1 MVLALSTPSK
11 TYNFVDLFCGAGG
24 FTEGFLLANHQRLRL
39 VAASDINEI
48 ATLTHTQRYNKQL
61 GLDYFFLTKDVTDSD
76 FIEIFVR
83 GIENLCGSQSEVDI
97 VCGGPPCQG
106 FSVFGA
112 RQEEDPRNSLFYY
125 YLRVIEELKPKYFIM
140 ENVPGLAYMYRGKAV
155 SKIYEQVDRMSTKY
169 NLVGPILINSASFG
183 VPQFRERILFIG
195 CRDGMPKIKTI
206 PVPYTSDIYI
216 SCAEAIHDLSFLQA
230 WEKADKYSSEF
241 HAKTKFQQES
251 RRGRLF
257 EKFNISWEGEQLFN
271 HEAANHSPEVIARF
285 AMIQKGKGLESIP
298 RPLWEKYL
306 KTDKKWCVKLD
317 DTKPAYT
324 VVTLPDDFVHYSTPR
339 ILTVREM
346 ARLQSFDDTF
356 VFYGPRATGGGGAG
370 NKKRRIELPQYT
382 QVGNAVPPLVSKA
395 IAEEVLEA
403 LDLSARSTSSN
414 KAFHIPRVV

>member
-1 MVLALSTPSK
+1 MVLALPNK

-24 FTEGFLLANHQRLRL
+24 FTEGFLLADHRRFRLI
-39 VAASDINEI
+39 AASDINET
-48 ATLTHTQRYNKQL
+48 AMLTHTERYKKQL
-61 GLDYFFLTKDVTDSD
+61 GIDYFFLKKDITDQD
-76 FIEIFVR
+76 FLEIFVQ
-83 GIENLCGSQSEVDI
+83 GIEDICGSRNDIDI

-112 RQEEDPRNSLFYY
+112 RQEEDPRNSLFHY
-125 YLRVIEELKPKYFIM
+125 YLRVIEELKPKYFVM
-140 ENVPGLAYMYRGKAV
+140 ENVPGLAYMYHGKAV
-155 SKIYEQVDRMSTKY
+155 RKIYDQVSKMSTKY
-169 NLVGPILINSASFG
+169 NLVGPIFINSASFG
-183 VPQFRERILFIG
+183 VPQVRERILFIG
-195 CRDGMPKIKTI
+195 CRKDLPKIEEI
-206 PVPYTSDIYI
+206 PAIHTSDAYV

-230 WEKADKYSSEF
+230 WEKSDKYSDDF
-241 HAKTKFQQES
+241 QVKTRFQSES
-251 RRGRLF
+251 RYGRLF
-257 EKFNISWEGEQLFN
+257 EKFGISWDQTQLFN
-271 HEAANHSPEVIARF
+271 HEAAKHSPEVIARF

-306 KTDKKWCVKLD
+306 KTEKKWCVKLD

-356 VFYGPRATGGGGAG
+356 IFHGPRSTGGGGAG

-395 IAEEVLEA
+395 IAGQVLEA
-403 LDLSARSTSSN
+403 LDSTVIKTPSR
-414 KAFHIPRVV
+414 KAVHLRRVV

>member
-1 MVLALSTPSK
+1 MVLTLSNPSK

-24 FTEGFLLANHQRLRL
+24 FTEGFLLADHQRFKL
-39 VAASDINEI
+39 VAASDINET
-48 ATLTHTQRYNKQL
+48 AMLTHTERYKKQL
-61 GLDYFFLTKDVTDSD
+61 GLDYFFLAKDITDQD
-76 FIEIFVR
+76 FIDTFVQ
-83 GIENLCGSQSEVDI
+83 GIEKMCGCHDNVDI

-106 FSVFGA
+106 FSIFGA
-112 RQEEDPRNSLFYY
+112 RQEEDPRNSLFHF

-155 SKIYEQVDRMSTKY
+155 RKIHEQVSKMSPRY
-169 NLVGPILINSASFG
+169 NLIGPIFINSASFG
-183 VPQFRERILFIG
+183 VPQVRERIIFIG
-195 CRDGMPKIKTI
+195 CREDMPKIEAF
-206 PVPYTSDIYI
+206 PALYTSDVYV

-230 WEKADKYSSEF
+230 WEKANKYSDQ
-241 HAKTKFQQES
+241 FQANTQFQSES
-251 RRGRLF
+251 RCGRLF
-257 EKFNISWEGEQLFN
+257 KKFNISHDREQLFN

-306 KTDKKWCVKLD
+306 KTEKKWCVKLD

-356 VFYGPRATGGGGAG
+356 IFHGPRATGGGGAG

-395 IAEEVLEA
+395 IAEQVLEA
-403 LDLSARSTSSN
+403 LDSSAVSIPSSK
-414 KAFHIPRVV
+414 KARLRRVV